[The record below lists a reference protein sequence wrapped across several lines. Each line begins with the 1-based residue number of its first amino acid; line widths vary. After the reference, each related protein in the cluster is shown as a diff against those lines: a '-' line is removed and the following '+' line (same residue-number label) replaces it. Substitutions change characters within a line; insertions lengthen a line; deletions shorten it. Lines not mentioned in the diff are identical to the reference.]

1 VPRTQI
7 ALIGAAAAL
16 SPAFAQVRAAQ
27 HISPDF
33 DPAVLAEAETAAG
46 TWRSA
51 AHIAAARVDL
61 TEIAFVTIDPA
72 GSTDLD
78 QAIQI
83 ERSGTG
89 YRVRYAIADV
99 PAFVAPGGALDRE
112 THSRATTMYCP
123 DLRVPLH
130 PPVLSDDAASLRPDQ
145 ERPAFVWTMD
155 LDADGAL
162 VDSTLQR
169 AVVRSRAQLEYPG
182 VQHDLNASGGTG
194 DSLAVLLHEVGR
206 LRTAQEIARG
216 GVSLGRPEQDVV
228 ARDGGWALEFRAPL
242 PIEDDNAQI
251 SLLTGMAAAQIMLAG
266 HIGVL
271 RTMPAGDPRALQRL
285 RNQARALHI
294 PWPNKMSY
302 GDVIRGLD
310 SSHPNA
316 AAFLSHATMLFRG
329 AAWVGFDGRQP
340 ALTTHSAI
348 AAPYAHVTA
357 PLRRLVDRYGLETC
371 LALHEGRDV
380 PDWVK
385 DALPALG
392 DEMAAGARL
401 AAEVGRQCTDRVEA
415 AVLGP
420 HVGETF
426 DGVALEADTVQLE
439 EPAVVARCGGA
450 ALRPGDSV
458 TVTLRVA
465 DLPTGSVRFEA
476 RPRT

>member
-1 VPRTQI
+1 VPRTKV
-7 ALIGAAAAL
+7 ALIGAAAELA
-16 SPAFAQVRAAQ
+16 PAFAQVRAAE

-33 DPAVLAEAETAAG
+33 DPAVQAEAEAAAG
-46 TWRSA
+46 AWRFAS
-51 AHIAAARVDL
+51 HLGAARVNL
-61 TEIAFVTIDPA
+61 TAIEFVTIDPP

-83 ERSGTG
+83 ERNGSG

-112 THSRATTMYCP
+112 THSRATTVYCP

-130 PPVLSDDAASLRPDQ
+130 PTVLSENAASLLPDQ

-155 LDADGAL
+155 LDANGVL
-162 VDSTLQR
+162 VTTTLQR
-169 AVVRSRAQLEYPG
+169 AVVRSRAQLDYAG
-182 VQHDLNASGGTG
+182 VQKSLDASGGTG
-194 DSLAVLLHEVGR
+194 DSLPVLLHEVGR

-216 GVSLGRPEQDVV
+216 GVSLGRPEQDVI

-242 PIEDDNAQI
+242 PIEGDNAQI

-266 HIGVL
+266 QIGVL
-271 RTMPAGDPRALQRL
+271 RTMPAADSRDLQRL

-294 PWPNKMSY
+294 PWPGKMSY

-310 SSHPNA
+310 PSHPNA

-329 AAWVGFDGRQP
+329 AAWVGFDGRPP

-357 PLRRLVDRYGLETC
+357 PLRRLVDRYGLEAC

-380 PDWVK
+380 PGWVK
-385 DALPALG
+385 AALPALG
-392 DEMAAGARL
+392 EEMAAGARL
-401 AAEVGRQCTDRVEA
+401 AAEVERQCTDRVEA
-415 AVLGP
+415 AVLEP

-426 DGVALEADTVQLE
+426 DGIALEADTVQLE

-450 ALRPGDSV
+450 VLKPGDSV
-458 TVTLRVA
+458 TVTLRIA
-465 DLPTGSVRFEA
+465 DLATGSVRFEA
-476 RPRT
+476 TPRT